1 MKIQKALALAAL
13 SGSALHAGPKLSWDD
28 GLRSLEIAQT
38 AQIWGVGTYDP
49 KSADNGTPVD
59 PRADVYL
66 RRYQLTFKGNAYTN
80 LSYQFSLA
88 MDNVGK
94 DSLTGTVGGP
104 QNSNPTTIQVQDAY
118 VGWKAYGNLAN
129 VTFGLLKPV
138 LSRGLIS
145 SFTSTTSL
153 DNPLTYTYERDHL
166 LTASTARA
174 SGIGLGG
181 QWGNDTAAFLTIGY
195 DAGVFDVFQDKS
207 SASATPASSSKWAPL
222 LTGRLSVT
230 IGDPESKAYGIS
242 RSDNSL
248 GARNGI
254 TFGLFGSY
262 QGATGL
268 KIDSSVS
275 TSTVKKVSKTV
286 SSTPAATT
294 VDADSVVLKTSRKY
308 VGGFDLNSVTG
319 ADVFVEFHGFT
330 LNGEVAWL
338 YREFSDADAAKWKGV
353 LPANNY
359 TDFTWHVR
367 AAYAIPVKK
376 TFVEPSAMFTRF
388 EGDANSAANPSGEDQ
403 QLDLGVNWY
412 LQKNNVKLGLH
423 WILQDGT
430 YKSGYQGAATTAT
443 GTRRVRDDVAVA
455 SVQLMF

>member
-1 MKIQKALALAAL
+1 MKIHKTLALAAL
-13 SGSALHAGPKLSWDD
+13 TGSALYAGPKLSWDD

-66 RRYQLTFKGNAYTN
+66 RRYQLTFKGNAYTD

-94 DSLTGTVGGP
+94 DTLTGTVGGP

-118 VGWKAYGNLAN
+118 VGWKAYESLAN
-129 VTFGLLKPV
+129 VTFGLFKPV

-153 DNPLTYTYERDHL
+153 DNPITYTYERDHL
-166 LTASTARA
+166 LTSSTARA
-174 SGIGLGG
+174 SGVDLGG
-181 QWGNDTAAFLTIGY
+181 QWSNDTAAVVTIGY
-195 DAGVFDVFQDKS
+195 DAGIFDVFQDKS
-207 SASATPASSSKWAPL
+207 SATATPVSTPKWAPL

-230 IGDPESKAYGIS
+230 IGDPESKTYGIS
-242 RSDNSL
+242 RNDNSL
-248 GARNGI
+248 GGRNGI

-262 QGATGL
+262 QGGTTL
-268 KIDSSVS
+268 RIDSSTT

-286 SSTPAATT
+286 STNPAATT

-308 VGGFDLNSVTG
+308 VGGFKLNSVTG
-319 ADVFVEFHGFT
+319 ADVFAEFHGFT
-330 LNGEVAWL
+330 LNGEAAWL
-338 YREFSDADAAKWKGV
+338 YREFEDADVSKWAGV
-353 LPANNY
+353 LNSNHY
-359 TDFTWHVR
+359 LDFTWHVR
-367 AAYAIPVKK
+367 AAYAVAVKK
-376 TFVEPSAMFTRF
+376 TFVEPSVMFTRF
-388 EGDANSAANPSGEDQ
+388 EGDDNSASNAGGEDQ

-423 WILQDGT
+423 WILQDGN
-430 YKSGYQGAATTAT
+430 YKSGYQGTATSAT
-443 GTRRVRDDVAVA
+443 GTLRVRDDVAVA